1 VSSQRSRI
9 TRAEALQLFRRAP
22 LLELGRRAFDAKRAR
37 HADRITFVQNR
48 HVNPT
53 NLCVFSCRFCDFG
66 AKPGDAHAYE
76 LTEDQV
82 LDDLSSPYLTEA
94 HIVGGLWPKWGFERS
109 LGLVRRIRVTHP
121 HISIKAF
128 TAVEVAYFARMER
141 QSVDTVLRRMLDAG
155 IELMPGGG
163 AEVLSERIHKE
174 LYKDKI
180 GPAEWLAIHECAH
193 RLGMP
198 SNASILFGHI
208 ETDEEIIDHL
218 FALRELQD
226 HTGGYVSFIPLVY
239 QPGDSGLVGRMVS
252 APRSL
257 RVVALSRLVLDN
269 IPHIKAYWPVL
280 GEETA
285 VTAMNFGADDM
296 DGTLG
301 KERIMQLAGS
311 EAPEAQSAEHMAR
324 LIRLAGQEPAERDG
338 RFGLVNRETATVV
351 EC

>member
-1 VSSQRSRI
+1 MGSQRSRI
-9 TRAEALQLFRRAP
+9 TRADALKLLRLAP
-22 LLELGRRAFDAKRAR
+22 LLELGLRAFDEKRAR
-37 HADRITFVQNR
+37 HGDRITFVQNR

-53 NLCVFSCRFCDFG
+53 NLCVFSCRFCDFSS
-66 AKPGDAHAYE
+66 KPGDAHAYV
-76 LTEDQV
+76 LTEDQI
-82 LDDLSSPYLTEA
+82 LDDLSTPHLREA

-109 LGLVRRIRVTHP
+109 LGLIRRIRAMYP
-121 HISIKAF
+121 HISVKAF

-141 QSVDTVLRRMLDAG
+141 QGVDAVLRRMFDAG

-163 AEVLSERIHKE
+163 AEVLSERVHKE

-180 GPAEWLAIHECAH
+180 GPREWLAIHERAH

-198 SNASILFGHI
+198 SNASLLFGHI
-208 ETDEEIIDHL
+208 ETDEEIVDHL

-226 HTGGYVSFIPLVY
+226 RTGGFVSFIPLVY

-285 VTAMNFGADDM
+285 VAALNFGADDM

-311 EAPEAQSAEHMAR
+311 EAPEAQTAEHMAR

-338 RFGLVNRETATVV
+338 HFDLVLREAATAVG
-351 EC
+351 C

>member
-1 VSSQRSRI
+1 M
-9 TRAEALQLFRRAP
+9 FRHAP
-22 LLELGRRAFDAKRAR
+22 LLELGRWAFDAKRGR
-37 HADRITFVQNR
+37 YGDRVTFVQNR

-53 NLCVFSCRFCDFG
+53 NLCVYSCRFCDF
-66 AKPGDAHAYE
+66 ASKPGDAHAYN
-76 LTEDQV
+76 LTEDQI
-82 LDDLSSPYLTEA
+82 LDDLSFPQLTEA

-109 LGLVRRIRVTHP
+109 LGLIQRIRATHP

-141 QSVDTVLRRMLDAG
+141 EGVDSILRRMLDAG

-163 AEVLSERIHKE
+163 AEVLSERVHQE

-180 GPAEWLAIHECAH
+180 GPREWLVIHEQAH
-193 RLGMP
+193 HLGMP
-198 SNASILFGHI
+198 SNASLLFGHI
-208 ETDEEIIDHL
+208 ETDEEIVDHL

-226 HTGGYVSFIPLVY
+226 RTGGFVSFIPLVY
-239 QPGDSGLVGRMVS
+239 QPGNSGLVSRMIS

-285 VTAMNFGADDM
+285 VAALNFGADDM

-311 EAPEAQSAEHMAR
+311 EAPEAQTAEHMSR

-338 RFGLVNRETATVV
+338 HFGLVSRESATAVGA
-351 EC
+351 

>member
-1 VSSQRSRI
+1 ML
-9 TRAEALQLFRRAP
+9 RAAS
-22 LLELGRRAFDAKRAR
+22 LLELGRQAFDAKRAR
-37 HADRITFVQNR
+37 HGDRITFVQNR

-53 NLCVFSCRFCDFG
+53 NLCVYSCRFCDF
-66 AKPGDAHAYE
+66 ASKPGDAHAYE
-76 LTEDQV
+76 LTENQI
-82 LDDLSSPYLTEA
+82 LDDLSFPRLTEA

-109 LGLVRRIRVTHP
+109 LGLIRKIRALYP
-121 HISIKAF
+121 HISVKAF

-141 QSVDTVLRRMLDAG
+141 TNIDDVLRRMLDAG

-163 AEVLSERIHKE
+163 AEVLSERVHKE

-180 GPAEWLAIHECAH
+180 GPREWLAIHERAH

-198 SNASILFGHI
+198 SNSSLLFGHI
-208 ETDEEIIDHL
+208 ETDEEIVEHL

-226 HTGGYVSFIPLVY
+226 RTGGFASFIPLVY
-239 QPGDSGLVGRMVS
+239 QPGNSGLVDRMIS

-257 RVVALSRLVLDN
+257 RVIALSRLVLDN

-285 VTAMNFGADDM
+285 VAALNFGADDM

-311 EAPEAQSAEHMAR
+311 DAPEAQTAEHMDR

-338 RFGLVNRETATVV
+338 YFVLVNRESETAV

>member
-1 VSSQRSRI
+1 M
-9 TRAEALQLFRRAP
+9 
-22 LLELGRRAFDAKRAR
+22 
-37 HADRITFVQNR
+37 QNR

-53 NLCVFSCRFCDFG
+53 NLCVYSCRFCDF
-66 AKPGDAHAYE
+66 ASKPGDAHAYD
-76 LTEDQV
+76 LTEDQI
-82 LDDLSSPYLTEA
+82 LDDLGFPHLTEA

-109 LGLVRRIRVTHP
+109 LGLIRRIRTKYP

-141 QSVDTVLRRMLDAG
+141 QDIDVVLRRMLDAG

-180 GPAEWLAIHECAH
+180 GPREWLAIHERAH
-193 RLGMP
+193 GLGMP
-198 SNASILFGHI
+198 SNASLLFGHI
-208 ETDEEIIDHL
+208 ETDEEIVDHL

-226 HTGGYVSFIPLVY
+226 RTGGFVSFIPLVY
-239 QPGDSGLVGRMVS
+239 QPGKSGLVSRMIS
-252 APRSL
+252 ALRSL

-285 VTAMNFGADDM
+285 VAALNFGADDM

-311 EAPEAQSAEHMAR
+311 DAPEAQSAEHMAR
-324 LIRLAGQEPAERDG
+324 LIRLAGQEPVERDG
-338 RFGLVNRETATVV
+338 HFGPVSRETATAVGA
-351 EC
+351 